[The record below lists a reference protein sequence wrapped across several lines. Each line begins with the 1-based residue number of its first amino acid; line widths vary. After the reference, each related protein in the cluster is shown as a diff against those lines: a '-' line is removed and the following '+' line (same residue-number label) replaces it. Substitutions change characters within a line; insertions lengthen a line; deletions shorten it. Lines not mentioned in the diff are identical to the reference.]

1 MAHGQEQ
8 HLSVVERAIVNQ
20 VKFAKQ
26 VPMVMERVAGQELKL
41 GVAIL
46 NSQSGSPAYFLGK
59 EKTQ

>member
-1 MAHGQEQ
+1 M
-8 HLSVVERAIVNQ
+8 NQ